1 MHYSK
6 CAVREV
12 GEEEDLESVSIE
24 KVSYFPHSYKILH
37 FIYPLIGEKAK
48 ESLSYNVENQLHEEN

>member
-1 MHYSK
+1 
-6 CAVREV
+6 V

-48 ESLSYNVENQLHEEN
+48 ESLSYNVENQLHGEN